1 MRRKTY
7 LWLFGINLFISSFT
21 FGGGYVVVPMFRKYF
36 VLKKQLFGEEEL
48 MEMAAVAQSAPG
60 AIAINLSTLAGYRVG
75 GIFGV
80 AVSGIAAILPPL
92 VLLTVISHW
101 YSVFISN
108 LLLAA
113 VLRGMQAGV
122 AAIIVDYIIDMVRMI
137 TKQRSAL
144 LTAFVPIVFIANFIF
159 HVHVAILLL
168 GCCLIC
174 ILKLIITER
183 RNRKR

>member
-1 MRRKTY
+1 MGRKNY

-36 VLKKQLFGEEEL
+36 VRKRRLFGEEEL

-60 AIAINLSTLAGYRVG
+60 AIAINLSALAGHRVG
-75 GIFGV
+75 GVLGV
-80 AVSGIAAILPPL
+80 VISGIAAILPPL
-92 VLLTVISHW
+92 LLLTVISHW

-122 AAIIVDYIIDMVRMI
+122 AAVIVDYIIDMVRMI

-144 LTAFVPIVFIANFIF
+144 LTALIPIVFAANFIF
-159 HVHVAILLL
+159 HVHVAILLV
-168 GCCLIC
+168 GCCLFC
-174 ILKLIITER
+174 ILKLFLSER
-183 RNRKR
+183 RKQKR